1 MLPKDFT
8 ASIEDEF
15 WSSFKGNMI
24 LTDLLKHFVL
34 NFPYEEQNYKKLFAT
49 EIVGRKL
56 IQKQLDSKK
65 LYDLIDQEI
74 SRLDINKIKNSISI
88 SKTKMEEL
96 DKVTI
101 YDVDRFD
108 GFAFEDFVK
117 KLLER
122 NGFTDVEVTKKSGD
136 QGGDIIASK
145 DEQKFIIQAKRYS
158 IDRKVSNDAVQEV
171 KSAIA
176 YYECDFGAVITN
188 SFFTPSAK
196 ELASVNNIILWDR
209 IEVSK
214 FLEFL

>member
-1 MLPKDFT
+1 MNYLKKML
-8 ASIEDEF
+8 
-15 WSSFKGNMI
+15 
-24 LTDLLKHFVL
+24 
-34 NFPYEEQNYKKLFAT
+34 
-49 EIVGRKL
+49 
-56 IQKQLDSKK
+56 
-65 LYDLIDQEI
+65 
-74 SRLDINKIKNSISI
+74 
-88 SKTKMEEL
+88 
-96 DKVTI
+96 
-101 YDVDRFD
+101 
-108 GFAFEDFVK
+108 K

-176 YYECDFGAVITN
+176 YYECDLGAVITN

>member
-65 LYDLIDQEI
+65 LYDLVDQEI

-176 YYECDFGAVITN
+176 YYECDLGAVITN